1 MNIDAKTK
9 FNLQQNAEP
18 ISQNLG
24 IALTVVGQTEKVVQT
39 TEGEKFLK
47 IIFTYDDNAG
57 YASYFSSATSF
68 HNTVNDLASIFDNFK
83 EPVECVVNQ
92 VKTRNG
98 NSIYQIELV

>member
-9 FNLQQNAEP
+9 FNLQQNAQP

-24 IALTVVGQTEKVVQT
+24 VVLTVVDQTDKVVQT

-47 IIFTYDDNAG
+47 IIFTYSDEEG
-57 YASYFSSATSF
+57 YQSYFSSANSF
-68 HNTVNDLASIFDNFK
+68 HNTVNDLADAFDNFK
-83 EPVECVVNQ
+83 EPVDCVVNQ

-98 NSIYQIELV
+98 SSIYQIELV

>member
-9 FNLQQNAEP
+9 FNLQQNAQP
-18 ISQNLG
+18 ISHNLG
-24 IALTVVGQTEKVVQT
+24 VTLRVVGQCEKVVQT
-39 TEGEKFLK
+39 VEGEKFLK
-47 IIFTYDDNAG
+47 IIFTHSDEEG
-57 YASYFSSATSF
+57 YKSYFSSANSF
-68 HNTVNDLASIFDNFK
+68 HNTVNDLANAFDNFK